1 MKKILS
7 IMLCVLMV
15 MPIALFS
22 ITASAG
28 EAITDE
34 NGYTTASYTINDE
47 SEKESTYTVSA
58 KGNDIKIVITSPYID
73 GNTIHCNGTSSEYED
88 ELWGKADGLD
98 IFRVEFSD
106 YDTSAGRDYS
116 KNSLVLY
123 VRSSCGEG
131 SDGHDE
137 TVDSVFYNLSYYFYE
152 EDKTTYLAT
161 IGNYYDK
168 DGNYHTGTFYGSKS
182 EATSLDIKTE
192 GNTMTVEFTLP
203 DEVVDYNNESNRTL
217 EFDSENLIV
226 SGDIQ
231 SAYYQMGES
240 NSNLAQKIWN
250 KVKEVFRK
258 FFALLKKFFTFD
270 F

>member
-73 GNTIHCNGTSSEYED
+73 GNTIHCNGTKSAYES
-88 ELWGKADGLD
+88 ELWGEADGLN
-98 IFRVEFSD
+98 IFIVKFSD
-106 YDTSAGRDYS
+106 YDTSAGRDYG
-116 KNSLVLY
+116 KNSLVLH
-123 VRSSCGEG
+123 VSSSCGED

-137 TVDSVFYNLSYYFYE
+137 TVDSVHYSVHYGFYKDDGSEYYAP
-152 EDKTTYLAT
+152 LGA
-161 IGNYYDK
+161 YYDK
-168 DGNYHTGTFYGSKS
+168 EEKYHTGTFYGSKS

-203 DEVVDYNNESNRTL
+203 DEVVDYYNESNRTL

-226 SGDIQ
+226 FGGIQ
-231 SAYYQMGES
+231 SPYYQMGES